1 MNSQSVSNLSGG
13 VKVVVTVD
21 TQDLEDVVLV
31 GINANDR
38 PGLLLDI
45 SRGLHSLGL
54 QLHHTEASV
63 VLNRSLSIWRCEAI
77 DNAELDAEEVRA
89 VLCSLLENEGGAGAA
104 KQRGLS
110 VIRAVVTDNS
120 SLLEKT
126 LDDINFRA
134 TYKAAII
141 AVQKKDKTQVE
152 TLADIRFG
160 SGLYSASFA
169 IEFEGTDIIST
180 PKVMSWCFRLTLIR
194 RCWCRLL
201 PIFMRDRQSKEL
213 APEELAPETS
223 SKQQWLA

>member
-1 MNSQSVSNLSGG
+1 MI
-13 VKVVVTVD
+13 D
-21 TQDLEDVVLV
+21 TQDLDDVVLV
-31 GINANDR
+31 AVNANDR

-45 SRGLHSLGL
+45 SRGLHTLGL

-89 VLCSLLENEGGAGAA
+89 VLISLLDNEGGAGAA

-126 LDDINFRA
+126 LNDINFRA
-134 TYKAAII
+134 TYKAAIV

-152 TLADIRFG
+152 TLADVRFE
-160 SGLYSASFA
+160 SGLCNATHFL
-169 IEFEGTDIIST
+169 EFEGTNFICNT
-180 PKVMSWCFRLTLIR
+180 
-194 RCWCRLL
+194 
-201 PIFMRDRQSKEL
+201 
-213 APEELAPETS
+213 
-223 SKQQWLA
+223 